1 MPKITAATDHTLK
14 NQPQENVAES
24 AALVVASPIWVS
36 VSEAAK
42 FGGIQSKT
50 VRRAISDNL
59 VTYRIRGNRYLIDFG
74 SLLAFLN
81 SRTKLHNKLQKAGV
95 GQYVASWLE

>member
-1 MPKITAATDHTLK
+1 MPKITATTDHTLK
-14 NQPQENVAES
+14 NQPNEQLAES
-24 AALVVASPIWVS
+24 TASTVTNPIWVS

-74 SLLAFLN
+74 SLLSFLN

-95 GQYVASWLE
+95 GQYVASWLK